1 MNRCLRLIKNFK
13 PSLNVRRSFG
23 SSTDPLK
30 SKETVEEN
38 LYINRQERDTLKKLL
53 KQVKQQLDKDH
64 EENEIKD
71 LKNIFDKFGVKI
83 SEELIKDIRGWRDIH
98 H

>member
-1 MNRCLRLIKNFK
+1 MNRCFRLIKSYK
-13 PSLNVRRSFG
+13 PIFTVKRSFG
-23 SSTDPLK
+23 LTDPLK

-38 LYINRQERDTLKKLL
+38 LYVNRQERDTLKKLL

-71 LKNIFDKFGVKI
+71 LKNIFEKFGVKA
-83 SEELIKDIRGWRDIH
+83 SDELIKDIRGWRDIH

>member
-1 MNRCLRLIKNFK
+1 MNRCFRLIKSYK
-13 PSLNVRRSFG
+13 PIFTVKRSFG
-23 SSTDPLK
+23 LIDPLK

-38 LYINRQERDTLKKLL
+38 LYVNRQERDTLKKLL

-71 LKNIFDKFGVKI
+71 LKNIFEKFGVKA
-83 SEELIKDIRGWRDIH
+83 SDELIKDIRGWRDIH

>member
-1 MNRCLRLIKNFK
+1 MNKGFRLVKCFK
-13 PSLNVRRSFG
+13 TNLIFRRSFG
-23 SSTDPLK
+23 TSTDPLK
-30 SKETVEEN
+30 SKETAEEN
-38 LYINRQERDTLKKLL
+38 LYINRQERETLKKLL

-71 LKNIFDKFGVKI
+71 LKNIFSKFNVAC
-83 SEELIKDIRGWRDIH
+83 SDELIKDIRGWRDIH